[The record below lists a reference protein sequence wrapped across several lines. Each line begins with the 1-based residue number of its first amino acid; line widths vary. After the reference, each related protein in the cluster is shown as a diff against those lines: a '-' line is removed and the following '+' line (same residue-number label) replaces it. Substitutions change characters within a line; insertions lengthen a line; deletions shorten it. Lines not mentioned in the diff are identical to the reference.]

1 MTTMKNETPRW
12 TASQLMQRDIKTVD
26 AELPVPEL
34 EFTLVCAGISG
45 APVMQ
50 GKQVVGVVSRSDIVE
65 VLTAEQEFGE
75 LVGEWYVD
83 AMQDGRDAAQ
93 RNKLH
98 ATVGQRLQGMRVRD
112 IMNPELISVDPG
124 MPANEIA
131 RVMLERGVHRVLVI
145 EDERLLG
152 LITTSDMLRVVAES

>member
-1 MTTMKNETPRW
+1 MKTQPKRW
-12 TASQLMQRDIKTVD
+12 TAADLMQRDVKTVD
-26 AELPVPEL
+26 ADLPVPEL
-34 EFTLVCAGISG
+34 EYTLVCAGISG

-50 GKQVVGVVSRSDIVE
+50 GKKVVGVVSRSDIVE

-83 AMQDGRDAAQ
+83 AVQDAGDAEQ
-93 RNKLH
+93 RKKLH

-124 MPANEIA
+124 MPAAEIA
-131 RVMLERGVHRVLVI
+131 RAMLERGVHRVLVI
-145 EDERLLG
+145 EDDKLLG
-152 LITTSDMLRVVAES
+152 LITTSDMLRVLAEG

>member
-1 MTTMKNETPRW
+1 MKKTAPSW
-12 TASQLMQRDIKTVD
+12 TAADLMQRDVKTVD
-26 AELPVPEL
+26 ADLPVPEL
-34 EFTLVCAGISG
+34 EYTLVSAAISG
-45 APVMQ
+45 APVME
-50 GKQVVGVVSRSDIVE
+50 GKKVVGVVSRSDIVE

-83 AMQDGRDAAQ
+83 AMRGAGGDKQ
-93 RNKLH
+93 RKALH

-124 MPANEIA
+124 MPAAEIA
-131 RVMLERGVHRVLVI
+131 RVMLARGVHRVLVI

-152 LITTSDMLRVVAES
+152 LITTSDLLRVVAES